1 MIERDLLTYVDAF
14 GGKLFHYQ
22 DYKDNEIDAIIESPD
37 GSWCGI
43 EIKLSGNQIDKAA
56 ESLLRIN
63 GLIVGKGGKGAKSLC
78 VVAGVANAA
87 YRRQDGVYV
96 VPITSLK
103 D

>member
-22 DYKDNEIDAIIESPD
+22 DYKGNEIDAIIESPD

-43 EIKLSGNQIDKAA
+43 EIKLGGNQIDKAA
-56 ESLLRIN
+56 ENLLRIN
-63 GLIVGKGGKGAKSLC
+63 GLIVGGGGKGAKSLC
-78 VVAGVANAA
+78 VIAGVANAA